1 MWRETKL
8 LLIDDNLD
16 RSRDL
21 AVILNFLGEDQLTC
35 NSEDWREVAA
45 GLSNSRE
52 ALCVLLGSVESKGG
66 AVELLKQLASWDE
79 YLPILLIGEPAPADW
94 PEELRRRVLA
104 SLEMPPSYN
113 KLLDSLHRAQVY
125 REMYDQARE
134 RGRSRE
140 PNLFRS
146 LVGTSRAIQQVRQ
159 MMQQVADT
167 DASVLILGESGTG
180 KEVVARNLH
189 YHSKRREGP
198 FVPVNC
204 GAIPAELLESEL
216 FGHEKGAFT
225 GAITSRAGRFELAN
239 GGTLFLD
246 EIGDMPLPMQVKLLR
261 VLQERT
267 FERVGSNKTQNV
279 DVRIIAATHKNLE
292 KMIEDGTFREDL
304 YYRLNVFPIEMA
316 PLRERVEDIA
326 LLLNELISRM
336 EHEKRGSIRFNSAA
350 IMSLCR
356 HDWPGNVRELANL
369 VERLAIMHPYGVIG
383 VGELPKK
390 FRHVDDEDEQLA
402 SSLREEL
409 EERAAINA
417 GLPGMDAPAM
427 LPAEGLDLK
436 DYLANR
442 LQSLLDLLPGGVI
455 VIDAHGVVREAN
467 PAALGLLGE
476 PLVGMLWR
484 EVIAR
489 CFAPREDDGHEISLR
504 DGRRLSIATRSLNG
518 EPGQLILLND
528 LTDTRRLQEQLARH
542 ERLSALGRMVASLAH
557 QIRTPLSAALLYAGH
572 LSEQALPT
580 DQQQRFA
587 GRLKERLHELEHQV
601 RDMLVFA
608 RGELPLTD
616 RVAPKALFDSLRA
629 AAEVHVQGLQVR
641 WQCEARGGELLCN
654 RDTLVG
660 TVLNLVENAIQ
671 ACGPEL
677 RLKVHLYARADSL
690 RLSVSDNGPGMDP
703 ATLARLG
710 EPFFTTKTTG
720 TGLGLAVVKAVARAH
735 QGQLQLRSRP
745 GRGTCATL
753 ILPLIP
759 AAPLSAIQE

>member
-1 MWRETKL
+1 MAHILIVEDETIIRSALRRL
-8 LLIDDNLD
+8 LERNQYQ
-16 RSRDL
+16 
-21 AVILNFLGEDQLTC
+21 V
-35 NSEDWREVAA
+35 SEA
-45 GLSNSRE
+45 
-52 ALCVLLGSVESKGG
+52 GSVQEAQERYTIPSFDMVVSDLRLPGAPGTELIKLAEGIPVLIMTSYASLRSAVDSMKMG
-66 AVELLKQLASWDE
+66 AVDYIAKPFDHDEMLQAVARILKDRQENRSA
-79 YLPILLIGEPAPADW
+79 APVSANGGK
-94 PEELRRRVLA
+94 A
-104 SLEMPPSYN
+104 GG
-113 KLLDSLHRAQVY
+113 
-125 REMYDQARE
+125 E
-134 RGRSRE
+134 RGAS
-140 PNLFRS
+140 P
-146 LVGTSRAIQQVRQ
+146 A
-159 MMQQVADT
+159 VADGEIGIIGSCAPMQELYSKIRKVAPT
-167 DASVLILGESGTG
+167 DSTVLIQGESGTG

-436 DYLANR
+436 DYLAN
-442 LQSLLDLLPGGVI
+442 LEQGLIQQALDDAGGV
-455 VIDAHGVVREAN
+455 
-467 PAALGLLGE
+467 
-476 PLVGMLWR
+476 
-484 EVIAR
+484 
-489 CFAPREDDGHEISLR
+489 
-504 DGRRLSIATRSLNG
+504 
-518 EPGQLILLND
+518 
-528 LTDTRRLQEQLARH
+528 
-542 ERLSALGRMVASLAH
+542 
-557 QIRTPLSAALLYAGH
+557 
-572 LSEQALPT
+572 
-580 DQQQRFA
+580 
-587 GRLKERLHELEHQV
+587 
-601 RDMLVFA
+601 
-608 RGELPLTD
+608 
-616 RVAPKALFDSLRA
+616 
-629 AAEVHVQGLQVR
+629 
-641 WQCEARGGELLCN
+641 
-654 RDTLVG
+654 
-660 TVLNLVENAIQ
+660 
-671 ACGPEL
+671 
-677 RLKVHLYARADSL
+677 
-690 RLSVSDNGPGMDP
+690 
-703 ATLARLG
+703 
-710 EPFFTTKTTG
+710 
-720 TGLGLAVVKAVARAH
+720 VARAAER
-735 QGQLQLRSRP
+735 LRIRRTTLVEKMRKYGMSR
-745 GRGTCATL
+745 RDDD
-753 ILPLIP
+753 
-759 AAPLSAIQE
+759 LSDD